1 MSKEDKRFLLV
12 MVALGLIYVGILIWP
27 WLFQRNRFL
36 PPKPDYLFDTL
47 EVIAHCISLSYLY
60 RLIKANRRGDKSR
73 KETFEDRCMY
83 YAIAGLGLRILS
95 VMNVSF

>member
-1 MSKEDKRFLLV
+1 MNKEDKRFLLV
-12 MVALGLIYVGILIWP
+12 MGGLGLIYIGILVWP
-27 WLFQRNRFL
+27 WIFQRNL
-36 PPKPDYLFDTL
+36 VQPPKRGYLFDVL

-73 KETFEDRCMY
+73 KETFEDRCIY

-95 VMNVSF
+95 AMNLSF

>member
-1 MSKEDKRFLLV
+1 MNKEDRRFLLV
-12 MVALGLIYVGILIWP
+12 MVALGLIYMGILIWP
-27 WLFQRNRFL
+27 WLFQRNLVL
-36 PPKPDYLFDTL
+36 PAKRGYLFDTL

-73 KETFEDRCMY
+73 KEIFEDRCMY

-95 VMNVSF
+95 AMNFSF